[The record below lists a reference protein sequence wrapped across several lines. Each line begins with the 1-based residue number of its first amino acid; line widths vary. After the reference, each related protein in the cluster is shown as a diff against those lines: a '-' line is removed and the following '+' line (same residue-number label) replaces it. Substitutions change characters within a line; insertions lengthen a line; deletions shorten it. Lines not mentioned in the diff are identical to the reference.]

1 MAANQLCLITDRKAL
16 GTGAAAIDALVD
28 LARDASAAGIDWIQL
43 REKDLPARSLHAL
56 AIRLVDAASEGAAR
70 IVVNDRFDVALAAGA
85 AGVHLTTQSLAPDV
99 VRAATGARLVIG
111 ASTHSEAE
119 ACAAA
124 DGGADYVV
132 CGPVFATP
140 SKSGYG
146 LPLGADEVARIAGAI
161 RTPLLALGGIDAAS
175 AAEAMRSPVAGI
187 AAIRLFQEAWLAG
200 GRAALEQTVSTLRSM
215 R

>member
-1 MAANQLCLITDRKAL
+1 LAAIQLCLITDRKAL
-16 GTGAAAIDALVD
+16 GTGTAAIDALVE

-56 AIRLVDAASEGAAR
+56 AVRLVDAVAKGAAR

-85 AGVHLTTQSLAPDV
+85 AGVHLTTQSLAADV

-119 ACAAA
+119 ARAAA
-124 DGGADYVV
+124 GSGADYVV

-140 SKSGYG
+140 SKSGFG
-146 LPLGADEVARIAGAI
+146 LPLGAAEVARIAGVI
-161 RTPLLALGGIDAAS
+161 STPLLALGGIDAAS
-175 AAEAMRSPVAGI
+175 ASEAMRSPVAGL

-200 GRAALEQTVSTLRSM
+200 GRDGMERVVERLRSGC
-215 R
+215 